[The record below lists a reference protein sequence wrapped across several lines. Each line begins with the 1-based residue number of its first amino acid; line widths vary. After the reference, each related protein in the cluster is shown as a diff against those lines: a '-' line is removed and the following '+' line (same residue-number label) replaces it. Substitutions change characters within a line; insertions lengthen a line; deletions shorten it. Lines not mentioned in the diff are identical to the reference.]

1 MSVPSEKLPP
11 LPKVASP
18 AAWSWHYF
26 RMRYLPMVASGLAV
40 ITTVWL
46 WAVNLPEPTR
56 AGQGLSVSGPVPAV
70 SNAAFQAGALLST
83 NTPDLQTTATN
94 GNLGLGGGL

>member
-1 MSVPSEKLPP
+1 MSVRPVKIPP

-40 ITTVWL
+40 VMAVWL
-46 WAVNLPEPTR
+46 WAVNLPESTSVGHGP
-56 AGQGLSVSGPVPAV
+56 SVSGPVDTI
-70 SNAAFQAGALLST
+70 SNSAQAGALLST
-83 NTPDLQTTATN
+83 NAADLQAATTN